1 MVLWHRSPV
10 LDISY
15 VYDDAA
21 HKASVIVQQKQTQQ
35 IFKMPVNIDVYVGG
49 NKTRHQVWIQNP
61 VDTFTFDYTTKPD
74 LINFDG
80 DKVLLCQKT
89 DHKTAD
95 NYRAQWKYAPLYV
108 DRREAID
115 YFGDNKMLNEL
126 SLGLND
132 KYYGIRSFTLD
143 KMKDMP
149 EVLSNASVLQTV
161 QRIAANDEHNRTK
174 ARAIAML
181 AATKDAQYK
190 SIFEKAVNDS
200 SYTVAGA
207 ALQGLSTLDSAN
219 SYTLAKKFSTD
230 AKDDL
235 GDAVNTILMAQ
246 GNEADYDLI
255 FKAYADM
262 PVSQQKLEATGDF
275 CNYLSKLNDEQKI
288 KNGIDKVIALRNA
301 IPKNYRTYTDPAVN
315 AALQKIADAK
325 GADMQAYI
333 NNQK

>member
-1 MVLWHRSPV
+1 MLRHYLGNDAFYASLHKYLTDNKFKTGEAQQLRLAFESVTGQDLNWYWNEWYYGTGHPV

-35 IFKMPVNIDVYVGG
+35 IFKMPVNIDVYVGA

-61 VDTFTFDYTTKPD
+61 VDTFTFDYTTRPD

-80 DKVLLCQKT
+80 DKILLCQKT

-149 EVLSNASVLQTV
+149 DALSNASILQTV
-161 QRIAANDEHNRTK
+161 QRIAHK
-174 ARAIAML
+174 
-181 AATKDAQYK
+181 
-190 SIFEKAVNDS
+190 
-200 SYTVAGA
+200 
-207 ALQGLSTLDSAN
+207 
-219 SYTLAKKFSTD
+219 
-230 AKDDL
+230 
-235 GDAVNTILMAQ
+235 
-246 GNEADYDLI
+246 
-255 FKAYADM
+255 
-262 PVSQQKLEATGDF
+262 
-275 CNYLSKLNDEQKI
+275 
-288 KNGIDKVIALRNA
+288 
-301 IPKNYRTYTDPAVN
+301 
-315 AALQKIADAK
+315 
-325 GADMQAYI
+325 
-333 NNQK
+333 